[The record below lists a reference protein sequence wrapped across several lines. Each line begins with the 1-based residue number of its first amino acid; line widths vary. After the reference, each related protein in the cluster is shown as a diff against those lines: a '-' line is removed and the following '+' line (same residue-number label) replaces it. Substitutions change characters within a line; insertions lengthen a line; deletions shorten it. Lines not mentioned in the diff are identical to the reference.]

1 MRSIVLL
8 FALSISAHADTLV
21 LRSGT
26 RVAGRWW
33 AADGDVISFL
43 VNNRLARYSRS
54 EVAEIVFG
62 AEPPAS
68 PAVVPPV
75 STPAAPAAPVPDTP
89 KPERIGVVYF
99 QDSSNHL
106 LPLEQTVAVGH
117 RLPAGRGARASEY
130 WDMASAQ
137 SPVRLPGDARLLFVV
152 DLPDGIP
159 PGAYSL
165 YPLETSGNARR
176 TKAARDSAI
185 TVPLTVTKVAGTT
198 YTLVPVSNL
207 APGEYA
213 FTPSGSNAAYCF
225 AIRR

>member
-8 FALSISAHADTLV
+8 FALSIPAHADTLV

-62 AEPPAS
+62 VESPAS
-68 PAVVPPV
+68 PAVVPAVP
-75 STPAAPAAPVPDTP
+75 APAAPVPNTP

-99 QDSSNHL
+99 QDGSNRL

-117 RLPAGRGARASEY
+117 GLPAGRGAGASEY
-130 WDMASAQ
+130 WDMAGAQ
-137 SPVRLPGDARLLFVV
+137 SPFRLPGDARLLFVV

-185 TVPLTVTKVAGTT
+185 TVPPTVTKVAGTT